1 MKLIYTAALL
11 LIATFAQAADKSGV
25 LPIDVYPPKGDGDG
39 SLWKVS
45 FTPSYLDEAGESVTQ
60 PTVSLSVRS
69 GSCGY
74 GATNIVKMRS
84 GFSVKVSQKV
94 CVGSVNGKNVI
105 VGWLVAP
112 GATPKP
118 MIGADATEYGTGIRY
133 VFQGDYLE
141 AGQSIYTFKAEKQP
155 SPSLSKR

>member
-11 LIATFAQAADKSGV
+11 LIASIAQAGEQSNV
-25 LPIDVYPPKGDGDG
+25 LPINVYPPKGDGDG

-60 PTVSLSVRS
+60 PTVTLSVKS

-74 GATNIVKMRS
+74 GATNIVKMRG
-84 GFSVKVSQKV
+84 GFSAKVSQKV

-112 GATPKP
+112 GASPKP
-118 MIGADATEYGTGIRY
+118 MVGADATEYGTGIRY

-141 AGQSIYTFKAEKQP
+141 AGQSIYTFKAEKQQA
-155 SPSLSKR
+155 PSLSQR

>member
-11 LIATFAQAADKSGV
+11 LIASIAQAGEQSNV
-25 LPIDVYPPKGDGDG
+25 LPINVYPPKGDGDG

-60 PTVSLSVRS
+60 PTVTLSVKS

-74 GATNIVKMRS
+74 GATNIVKMRG
-84 GFSVKVSQKV
+84 GFSAKVSQKV

-112 GATPKP
+112 GRRRNPWSALMLPSTAPASATCSKATTLRPASRSTPSRPKNS
-118 MIGADATEYGTGIRY
+118 RH
-133 VFQGDYLE
+133 
-141 AGQSIYTFKAEKQP
+141 
-155 SPSLSKR
+155 RR